1 MYVTHII
8 DMCSTS
14 QNRHWFRHEISTDD
28 VFVSFVKSYSFQ
40 TNFDLMQETE
50 PTVKS
55 GSSLCE
61 TTVIFMILDLTLLL
75 RCYRQVVV

>member
-1 MYVTHII
+1 M
-8 DMCSTS
+8 MFLFLLL
-14 QNRHWFRHEISTDD
+14 NL
-28 VFVSFVKSYSFQ
+28 VKPYSFQ